1 MLRMKLRKMP
11 QTEKHIN
18 KKWEVSIIEL
28 KNDDDKKFKVTRRI
42 PDLAVAE
49 TKFFKTK
56 QEAKEQFDEWLE

>member
-1 MLRMKLRKMP
+1 MP